1 MKKMAQKTKNNPE
14 VKKQPAKE
22 SVEVNALFLGPKSE
36 NRDYFKETLGFLMDE
51 HMHWRRD
58 FHPEDRNIMD
68 LKEMRSDH
76 FQATLDR
83 TTEVLLDLS
92 AKLKATSMPWFS
104 ARYLGQMN
112 TDTLMVANLAYMA
125 TILYNPNNVAYEA
138 STATTPMEIEAGKDM
153 ATMLGFDPATSWGH
167 ITTDG
172 TIANYEGLWMARNLK
187 SFPLAVKKVRP
198 DLVKGMDDWQ
208 LLNMPVKKVLDLID
222 RVKKAGVFEDV
233 RNESVRGTGV
243 GEGKLGV
250 VLVPQSKHYS
260 WVKATDVLG
269 IGNNNR
275 IEVQV
280 NDNFHMD
287 IKILKKIID
296 DHVSK
301 KIPIIALVAVV
312 GTTEEGA
319 IDEIANIVKLREDY
333 EKKGISFYFHVDAAY
348 GGYSRSL
355 FLDENSRFM
364 EYDQLRKRL
373 IADGIFVNPKNGPS
387 KEIYEAY
394 KSIPAADSITIDPH
408 KMGYIPY
415 AAGGIVVKDRR
426 ILDLISYLASY
437 FYEKGE
443 DTPTLLGSY
452 IMEGSKAGAT
462 AAAVWASHRVI
473 PLNITGYGQIIG
485 RSIEAAQMFTNQL
498 KTIKSI
504 KVAGREF
511 VVEPL
516 MINPDFNIVC
526 MSFNEKGNKNLE
538 KMNKLNEIIF
548 QECSYVDGPV
558 YMDDW
563 ITSQTELKFV
573 DYGDAPKPFVG
584 RLGIPGK
591 DWNRVKSVQVLRLC
605 ILNPFI
611 SHYDNFEGTWKNF
624 MEILK
629 GKIESAIKQ
638 MN

>member
-1 MKKMAQKTKNNPE
+1 MAQQPSNKTE
-14 VKKQPAKE
+14 TKQQPVQE
-22 SVEVNALFLGPKSE
+22 NVEVNALFLGPKSE

-58 FHPEDRNIMD
+58 FHPEDRNVMD
-68 LKEMRSDH
+68 LKEMRSEH

-83 TTEVLLDLS
+83 TTDVLLDLS
-92 AKLKATSMPWFS
+92 AKLKKTSMPWFS
-104 ARYLGQMN
+104 ARYLGHMN
-112 TDTLMVANLAYMA
+112 SDTLMVANLAYMM
-125 TILYNPNNVAYEA
+125 TMLYNPNNCAYEA
-138 STATTPMEIEAGKDM
+138 STVTTPMEIEAGKDM
-153 ATMLGFDPATSWGH
+153 ATMLGFPQETSWGH

-172 TIANYEGLWMARNLK
+172 TVANYEGLWMARNLK

-198 DLVKGMDDWQ
+198 DLVKGLDDWA
-208 LLNMPVKKVLDLID
+208 LLNMPVKKVLDLVD
-222 RVKKAGVFEDV
+222 SVKKAGAFDDV
-233 RNESVRGTGV
+233 RNETVRANGV

-260 WVKATDVLG
+260 WVKAADVLG
-269 IGNNNR
+269 IGNKHF

-280 NDNFHMD
+280 NENFHMD
-287 IKILKKIID
+287 ITILKKIID

-312 GTTEEGA
+312 GTTEEGS
-319 IDEIANIVKLREDY
+319 IDEIANIVKLKQDY
-333 EKKGISFYFHVDAAY
+333 ETKGISFYFHVDAAY
-348 GGYSRSL
+348 GGYSRSM

-364 EYDQLRKRL
+364 EYDELKKRL
-373 IADGIFVNPKNGPS
+373 IADGIFVNPKDGPT
-387 KEIYEAY
+387 KEIYESY
-394 KSIPAADSITIDPH
+394 KAIPAADSITIDPH

-443 DTPTLLGSY
+443 DTPALLGSY
-452 IMEGSKAGAT
+452 ILEGSKAGAT

-485 RSIEAAQMFTNQL
+485 RSIEGAQMFTNEL
-498 KTIKSI
+498 KSTKSI
-504 KVAGREF
+504 TVAGREF

-516 MINPDFNIVC
+516 TINPDFNIVC
-526 MSFNEKGNKNLE
+526 MAFNEKGNQDLE
-538 KMNKLNEIIF
+538 KMNKLNDLIF
-548 QECSYVDGPV
+548 QESSYVDGPV
-558 YMDDW
+558 YLNDW
-563 ITSQTELKFV
+563 ITSQTELKTV
-573 DYGDAPKPFVG
+573 DYGDAPKSFVG

-591 DWNRVKSVQVLRLC
+591 EWDRVKSVMVLRLC

-611 SHYDNFEGTWKNF
+611 SHYDNIEATWKSY
-624 MEILK
+624 MEVMK
-629 GKIESAIKQ
+629 GKIEIAIKQ